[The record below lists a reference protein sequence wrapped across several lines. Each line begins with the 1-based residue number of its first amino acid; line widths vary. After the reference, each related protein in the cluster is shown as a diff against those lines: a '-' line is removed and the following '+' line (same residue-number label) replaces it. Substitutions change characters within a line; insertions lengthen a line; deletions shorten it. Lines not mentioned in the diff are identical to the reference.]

1 MQRILRVIL
10 VGLTLAAQPGFAA
23 GDGPPT
29 PLAAAFEAMRAGDWA
44 KVEEL
49 SRQSGKLTQDVI
61 EWQRLRGSKEGSFDE
76 YRDFLNRRSDWPG
89 LALLR
94 QRGEAT
100 IPVDADPKVV
110 RAYFAGHS
118 PRTGTGILR
127 LAEADFTLGKDAEA
141 KALVIRAWRSFSLT
155 KEERAAFLDG
165 YAKLLAPHHIARMD
179 MLLWR
184 GLAPE
189 VEAMLPLV
197 PPGWQALAKARI
209 ALRKNRN
216 GVDALINAVPADL
229 SADPGLA
236 YERFVWRARK
246 GRNADAISLLVEQST
261 SPEALGSPRRWS
273 GWRRALARAE
283 MRQGRY
289 RQAYELAARH
299 QLTDGSAYA
308 DLEWLSG
315 YLALRFLNQPELAL
329 DHFTRF
335 RATVSTPI
343 SLGRAEYWLGRAL
356 EAMGDPQAA
365 KSAYAEGAKYQ
376 TSFYGLLAAEK
387 AGAGMLPAL
396 AGTESF
402 PSWKDAAFMK
412 SSVLQAALLLQKA
425 GERRRAQSFVSHL
438 AAPMSRQEM
447 GQLSQFALSI
457 GEDYMAVMIGKQ
469 AAAKGYILPEAYY
482 AVHPLAEG
490 DLPVDTELALAIA
503 RRESEFNPGVV
514 SSVGA
519 RGMMQVMPKTAEAVA
534 KRLAVD
540 YSSDRLLSDWAY
552 NVRIGSTYLAELE
565 QEFGGN
571 HVLVAAAYN
580 AGPSRVRRWIEDQGD
595 PRSGTIDV
603 VDWIEHIP
611 FRETRNYVM
620 RVMESLPV
628 YRARIV
634 GKPVKITLSREL
646 EAN

>member
-1 MQRILRVIL
+1 MRRILRAIF
-10 VGLTLAAQPGFAA
+10 VGLTLISSPALAA
-23 GDGPPT
+23 GDQAPT
-29 PLAAAFEAMRAGDWA
+29 PLASAFEAMRADDWA
-44 KVEEL
+44 KANEFA
-49 SRQSGKLTQDVI
+49 RQSGKLGQDLI
-61 EWQRLRGSKEGSFDE
+61 EWQRLRTSKEGSFQE
-76 YRDFLNRRSDWPG
+76 YQNFLNRRPDWPG

-100 IPVDADPKVV
+100 IADNADPKVV

-127 LAEADFTLGKDAEA
+127 LATADHALGKDADA
-141 KALVIRAWRSFSLT
+141 NALVARAWRSFSLT
-155 KEERAAFLDG
+155 QEESTAFLEQFG
-165 YAKLLAPHHIARMD
+165 KLLAPHHIARMD

-184 GLAPE
+184 GLESE
-189 VEAMLPLV
+189 VTAMLPLV

-209 ALRKNRN
+209 ALRKNRD

-229 SADPGLA
+229 SANPGLA

-246 GRNADAISLLVEQST
+246 GRNADAVALLIEQST
-261 SPEALGSPRRWS
+261 SPEALGSPQRWS
-273 GWRRALARAE
+273 GWRRSLARAE

-289 RQAYELAARH
+289 REAYELASRH

-315 YLALRFLNQPELAL
+315 YLALRYLNQPELAL

-335 RATVSTPI
+335 RATVSSPI
-343 SLGRAEYWLGRAL
+343 SLGRAGYWLGRAL

-387 AGAGMLPAL
+387 AGVAMSPDL
-396 AGTESF
+396 AGTEVF
-402 PSWKDAAFMK
+402 APRKDADFMK

-425 GERRRAQSFVSHL
+425 DERRLAQSFVAHL

-447 GQLSQFALSI
+447 GQLSQLALSL

-469 AAAKGYILPEAYY
+469 AAGKGYLLPEAYY
-482 AVHPLAEG
+482 AIHPMAQG
-490 DLPVDTELALAIA
+490 NLPVDTELALAIA
-503 RRESEFNPGVV
+503 RRESEFNPTVV
-514 SSVGA
+514 SGVGA
-519 RGMMQVMPKTAEAVA
+519 RGMMQVMPNTAKAVA
-534 KRLAVD
+534 GRLQVD
-540 YSSDRLLSDWAY
+540 FSPDRLLSDWAY
-552 NVRIGSTYLAELE
+552 NVQIGSTYLAELE
-565 QEFGGN
+565 AEFGKN

-580 AGPSRVRRWIEDQGD
+580 AGPSRVRRWIKDQGD
-595 PRSGTIDV
+595 PSKGAIDV

-611 FRETRNYVM
+611 YRETRNYVM

-628 YRARIV
+628 YRARIA
-634 GKPVKITLSREL
+634 GKPVKIELSREL
-646 EAN
+646 VAN